1 MKPPRFGT
9 VLTAMVTPFDAN
21 GALDL
26 DVATSLARYL
36 VEHGSDGLVLAGSTG
51 EGSALSDDEKLAL
64 FAAVAEAV
72 TVPVLAGTSSADTAS
87 SVNLTKEVAAL
98 GVAGI
103 LATTPAYARPS
114 QSGIAQHLAAI
125 ADATPL
131 PVMLYDIPSRTGRAL
146 QPSTTIELV
155 RTVANIVAL
164 KDASGQLAAA
174 AQTKATLGDDF
185 DLYSGDDALT
195 LPFMAIGA
203 VGVVSVCSHW
213 VGDEMSAM
221 VRHASANE
229 WEVARRINASLASS
243 YAFEGSEAYPNPVP
257 AKAAMRA
264 LGVNVGQCRLPL
276 GDSDDVIDYAA
287 SSLVSTLM
295 ASRV

>member
-1 MKPPRFGT
+1 MNSPRFGAL
-9 VLTAMVTPFDAN
+9 LTAMVTPFDSS
-21 GALDL
+21 GAVDI
-26 DVATSLARYL
+26 DASVALARYL
-36 VEHGSDGLVLAGSTG
+36 VEHGSDGLVVAGSTG
-51 EGSALSDDEKLAL
+51 EGSALSDDEKVAL
-64 FAAVAEAV
+64 FAAVAETV
-72 TVPVLAGTSSADTAS
+72 TVPVLAGTSSADTAA
-87 SVNLTKEVAAL
+87 SVALTRRASDV
-98 GVAGI
+98 GIAGI

-131 PVMLYDIPSRTGRAL
+131 PVMLYDIPSRTGRAIH
-146 QPSTTIELV
+146 PSTTIELV

-213 VGDEMSAM
+213 AGDEMSAM
-221 VRHASANE
+221 IRHASANE

-264 LGVNVGQCRLPL
+264 LGLNVGQCRLPL

-287 SSLVSTLM
+287 SSLVSTLT
-295 ASRV
+295 AARV

>member
-1 MKPPRFGT
+1 MNSPRFGAL
-9 VLTAMVTPFDAN
+9 LTAMVTPFDSS
-21 GALDL
+21 GAVDI
-26 DVATSLARYL
+26 DASVALARYL
-36 VEHGSDGLVLAGSTG
+36 VEHGSDGLVVAGSTG
-51 EGSALSDDEKLAL
+51 EGSALSDDEKVAL
-64 FAAVAEAV
+64 FAAVAETV
-72 TVPVLAGTSSADTAS
+72 TVPVLAGTSSADTAA
-87 SVNLTKEVAAL
+87 SVALTRRASDV
-98 GVAGI
+98 GIAGI

-131 PVMLYDIPSRTGRAL
+131 PVMLYDIPSRTGRAIH
-146 QPSTTIELV
+146 PSTTIELV

-221 VRHASANE
+221 IRHASANE

-264 LGVNVGQCRLPL
+264 LGLNVGQCRLPL

-287 SSLVSTLM
+287 SSLVSTLT
-295 ASRV
+295 AARV

>member
-1 MKPPRFGT
+1 MKPPRFGA

-21 GALDL
+21 GGLDI
-26 DVATSLARYL
+26 DAGVSLARYL

-51 EGSALSDDEKLAL
+51 EGSALSDDEKCAL

-72 TVPVLAGTSSADTAS
+72 TVPVLAGTSSADTTRS
-87 SVNLTKEVAAL
+87 IELTREATAL

-114 QSGIAQHLAAI
+114 QAGIAQHLAAI
-125 ADATPL
+125 ADATSL
-131 PVMLYDIPSRTGRAL
+131 PVMLYDIPARTGRAL
-146 QPSTTIELV
+146 RSSTTIELV
-155 RTVANIVAL
+155 RTVTNIVAL

-174 AQTKATLGDDF
+174 ALTKATLGDEL

-213 VGDEMSAM
+213 AGDEMSAM
-221 VRHASANE
+221 VHTASANE
-229 WEVARRINASLASS
+229 WEAARRINASLAPS

-264 LGVNVGQCRLPL
+264 LGLTVGQCRLPL

-295 ASRV
+295 AARV

>member
-1 MKPPRFGT
+1 
-9 VLTAMVTPFDAN
+9 MVTPFDAN
-21 GALDL
+21 GALDV
-26 DVATSLARYL
+26 DEAIALARYL
-36 VEHGSDGLVLAGSTG
+36 VAHGSDGLVLAGSTG
-51 EGSALSDDEKLAL
+51 EGSALSDEEKCAL

-72 TVPVLAGTSSADTAS
+72 TVPVLAGTSSSDTAR
-87 SVNLTKEVAAL
+87 SVELTRNVAAL

-114 QSGIAQHLAAI
+114 QSGIAQHLAAM
-125 ADATPL
+125 ADATTL
-131 PVMLYDIPSRTGRAL
+131 PVMLYDIPARTGRAIA
-146 QPSTTIELV
+146 PATTIELV
-155 RTVANIVAL
+155 RGVSNIVAL

-174 AQTKATLGDDF
+174 ATTKATLGDEF